1 MRLGSGDT
9 GRRRLVIPT
18 LAVLA
23 LAGIGLVCVVLPLLS
38 GSRRADIPPYGGAR
52 WEDGGTTYYTNA
64 SQRDVL
70 NYYKV
75 QFGERGFATMLLCP
89 GQGERVEDYLA
100 PHPRIRYADRGAGGP
115 EFTSSGG
122 VKYTYV
128 NRIDDPSGGCPPGR
142 TDASGDVNAQLDVA
156 ELSPLSDVWL
166 DYSVE
171 YRAGQGPGGTNLV
184 MVQVNKSDQGGWGR

>member
-1 MRLGSGDT
+1 MRLGSTET
-9 GRRRLVIPT
+9 GRRRLVWT
-18 LAVLA
+18 LAILGM
-23 LAGIGLVCVVLPLLS
+23 AGIGLVCVAMPRHP

-52 WEDGGTTYYTNA
+52 WEDGGTSYYTRA
-64 SQRDVL
+64 SRAEVL

-89 GQGERVEDYLA
+89 GAGERVEDYLD

-115 EFTSSGG
+115 DFTSGG
-122 VKYTYV
+122 YTYV
-128 NRIDDPSGGCPPGR
+128 NRIGDPGGGCAPGR

-166 DYSVE
+166 DYSV
-171 YRAGQGPGGTNLV
+171 
-184 MVQVNKSDQGGWGR
+184 